1 MKSSS
6 CVITSSRRPLFPVCG
21 RCYST
26 LAVCVLALTLVAC
39 ATTKPARPP
48 LFDLPAPPSYIVAC
62 FNEAG
67 VWLPASGDWTGTQ
80 ASNAIGALV
89 SHEGKLTGCGLDFL
103 AWYGKLR
110 TGLAAVRR

>member
-1 MKSSS
+1 MRYSSY
-6 CVITSSRRPLFPVCG
+6 VVASSVA
-21 RCYST
+21 
-26 LAVCVLALTLVAC
+26 LALVAC
-39 ATTKPARPP
+39 STAKPARPP
-48 LFDLPAPPSYIVAC
+48 LFDLPPPPSYLVAC

-89 SHEGKLTGCGLDFL
+89 AHEGKLTGCGLDFL

-110 TGLAAVRR
+110 VGLAAVKR